1 MVYYSFVPSGGTW
14 GACLHCHEDR
24 MGSRRL
30 GDILR
35 SAHGAPA
42 EQIEDAARTAS
53 GDGRR
58 IGEAVVDMGICSQD
72 MVSRALATQLG
83 LPFLVTLDGRI
94 DEDLLRQLPLELFRD
109 GRCLPLAA
117 DEKGLE
123 VAMSDPLDLEVLLDI
138 EAMTGMV
145 CRTAVTTP
153 TEMERWREHYF
164 GSESLFSETV
174 DRLAREFGGND
185 MSEED
190 LTLQE
195 IRSRTES
202 EPIVKLASLIFDEA
216 IRMGA
221 SDIHLE
227 PHEQNAQVRFRID
240 GMLHQHMELKRGVYV
255 PLTSRIKVLADLDI
269 SEKRAPQDGSIHYER
284 SGSQYDFRV
293 STLPTHHGEKT
304 VVRILKH
311 DKSLLQIENLGM
323 SGVLL
328 ERVSEI
334 IDKPQ
339 GMFVVTGPTGSGK
352 SSTLFACLNRIRG
365 KPINVTTIENP
376 IEYKLDGVNQTQIN
390 EKAGVTFA
398 SVLRSIL
405 RQDPDVILIGEIR
418 DGETAQ
424 IAMQASQTG
433 HLVFSTLHT
442 NDAVSAVTRLRD
454 LNVAGYMI
462 ASSLLGILAQ
472 RLVRVLCPHCK
483 HPAEPS
489 EELRSRWHV
498 VLGDVPM
505 PPVHAAPGCDY
516 CRHRGYAGRTGLFEL
531 VEVNEAVREM
541 IVENVSE
548 VKVRQ
553 RIRASGTKSLIQQ
566 GLDRI
571 REGVTTPEELLRV
584 VLVEDVMQMNTSR

>member
-1 MVYYSFVPSGGTW
+1 MN
-14 GACLHCHEDR
+14 
-24 MGSRRL
+24 SRRL

-42 EQIEDAARTAS
+42 ERVEEAARMAS

-58 IGEAVVDMGICSQD
+58 IGEAVVDMGVCDQET
-72 MVSRALATQLG
+72 VSRALAAQFG
-83 LPFLVTLDGRI
+83 LPFLVTLEGRI

-109 GRCLPLAA
+109 GRCLPIGS
-117 DEKGLE
+117 DETTLD
-123 VAMSDPLDLEVLLDI
+123 VAMSDPVDVEILLDI
-138 EAMTGMV
+138 EALTGLV
-145 CRTAVTTP
+145 CRTTVSTS

-164 GSESLFSETV
+164 GGESLFSETV
-174 DRLAREFGGND
+174 DRLAREFGGNGQ
-185 MSEED
+185 SEEE

-221 SDIHLE
+221 SDVHVE
-227 PHEQNAQVRFRID
+227 PREQNAQVRFRID
-240 GMLHQHMELKRGVYV
+240 GMLHQHMEVTRGVYV

-269 SEKRAPQDGSIHYER
+269 AEKRAPQDGRIRYER
-284 SGSQYDFRV
+284 SGVQYDFRV

-323 SGVLL
+323 SGPLL
-328 ERVSEI
+328 ERVAELI
-334 IDKPQ
+334 EKPQ

-365 KPINVTTIENP
+365 KPINITTIENP

-390 EKAGVTFA
+390 EKARVSFA

-418 DGETAQ
+418 DSETAQ

-442 NDAVSAVTRLRD
+442 NDAVSAITRLRD
-454 LNVAGYMI
+454 LGAADYLI

-483 HPAEPS
+483 RPSEPS
-489 EELRSRWHV
+489 EELRSRWHA
-498 VLGDVPM
+498 VLGDIPL
-505 PPVHAAPGCDY
+505 PPVHTAPGCDY
-516 CRHRGYAGRTGLFEL
+516 CRHRGYAGRSGLFEL
-531 VEVNEAVREM
+531 VEINETVREM
-541 IVENVSE
+541 IVENHSE

-553 RIRASGTKSLIQQ
+553 RIRATGTKSLIQQ
-566 GLDRI
+566 GLEKI
-571 REGVTTPEELLRV
+571 RDGQTTPEELLRV